1 MVFSENIQ
9 SSTASN
15 AKSLLKGSISL
26 FHRLPANIWAFAC
39 SCNIRCCPAWE
50 RTHSC
55 TSQSVGAE
63 VRYDLFFWEFTVIC
77 EESERDYWIWT
88 RWLFPAGRLADLGL
102 LACTYYDDSVSLCW
116 LTTHQAHWLPAG
128 LQGWLPVWL
137 LPLLNVLKT
146 VGPATY

>member
-1 MVFSENIQ
+1 MKIYKAQLQKVLSRVVNPFSIGYLQTSGHFPAAVTLDAIQ
-9 SSTASN
+9 HGSKDSSVHAHT
-15 AKSLLKGSISL
+15 LM
-26 FHRLPANIWAFAC
+26 
-39 SCNIRCCPAWE
+39 
-50 RTHSC
+50 
-55 TSQSVGAE
+55 QSVGAE

-77 EESERDYWIWT
+77 EESERDYWNWT

-146 VGPATY
+146 VGPAAY